1 MKYLG
6 EYGTWIVGGIG
17 TAYAF
22 VTGHTDQ
29 AFQILLAIMVVDIL
43 TGILKGAHQKR
54 LKSAI
59 MSLGILK
66 KGAILLSI
74 AFASLLDMLVNGGD
88 PVFVTM
94 MTWLSIG
101 NEGLSI
107 SENLA
112 SVGVKLPGP
121 IVDRLGV
128 MKEQAK
134 DLQDEK
140 DKLQD

>member
-1 MKYLG
+1 MRYLT
-6 EYGTWIVGGIG
+6 EFSAWIVGGIG

-29 AFQILLAIMVVDIL
+29 AFQILLLMMIVDIVS
-43 TGILKGAHQKR
+43 GALKGAQQKR

-66 KGAILLSI
+66 KGGILLSI
-74 AFASLLDMLVNGGD
+74 AFAYLLDMLVNGSN

-94 MTWLSIG
+94 MTWLAIG

-107 SENLA
+107 VENLTII
-112 SVGVKLPGP
+112 GVKIPDA
-121 IVDRLGV
+121 VTDRLGQL
-128 MKEQAK
+128 KDQAEEIQK
-134 DLQDEK
+134 DK
-140 DKLQD
+140 DKLQG

>member
-1 MKYLG
+1 MRYLT
-6 EYGTWIVGGIG
+6 EFSAWIVGGIG

-29 AFQILLAIMVVDIL
+29 AFQILLLMMIVDIVSG
-43 TGILKGAHQKR
+43 TLKGAQQKR

-66 KGAILLSI
+66 KGGILLSI
-74 AFASLLDMLVNGGD
+74 AFAYLLDMLVNGSN

-94 MTWLSIG
+94 MTWLAIG

-107 SENLA
+107 VENLTII
-112 SVGVKLPGP
+112 GVKIPDA
-121 IVDRLGV
+121 VTDRLGQL
-128 MKEQAK
+128 KDQAEEIQK
-134 DLQDEK
+134 DK
-140 DKLQD
+140 DKLQG